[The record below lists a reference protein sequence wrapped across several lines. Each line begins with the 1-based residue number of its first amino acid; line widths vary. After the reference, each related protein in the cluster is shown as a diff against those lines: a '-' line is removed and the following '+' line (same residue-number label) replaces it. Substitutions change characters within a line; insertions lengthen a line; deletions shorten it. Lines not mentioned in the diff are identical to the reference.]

1 MKVTALGIA
10 VAVLGVVVFSAPSEA
25 ATASG
30 SSLTTSPIADNL
42 VVTPGTSTTTTL
54 QVMNNNLQATQIETK
69 VELFSAYGTSG
80 EAAITAPSGN
90 PAGNWVTI
98 SPSSFTAQ
106 PAVWTPVKMT
116 ISLPASASLGYYYAV
131 LFEPQLPFATPSAN
145 TNVIKG
151 SNAVLVFVDTHSA
164 NEKRQLQVTNFSVSQ
179 HLYEYLP
186 ASFSVTV
193 RNSGNIYMPPQGSIY
208 ISQNSSFSSV
218 IATLDVNKGAGNVL
232 PNSSRSFQSE
242 WSNGFPVFTPK
253 TVDGQPVSSKGKPV
267 EQLQWNFTQ
276 LNRFRFGKYYAKL
289 TLVYND
295 GTRDIPIT
303 GVVSFWVIP
312 WKLLIGIPLTLVILA
327 FILIRTGM
335 WLGQRNLKRKMQA
348 SAARGQH

>member
-1 MKVTALGIA
+1 
-10 VAVLGVVVFSAPSEA
+10 
-25 ATASG
+25 
-30 SSLTTSPIADNL
+30 L

-151 SNAVLVFVDTHSA
+151 SNAVLVLVDTHSA

>member
-10 VAVLGVVVFSAPSEA
+10 VAVLGVVAFSAPGEA
-25 ATASG
+25 ATATG

-42 VVTPGTSTTTTL
+42 VITPGTSTTTTL
-54 QVMNNNLQATQIETK
+54 QVMNNNLQPTQIETK
-69 VELFSAYGTSG
+69 IELFSAYGTSG
-80 EAAITAPSGN
+80 EAAITTPSVGN

-131 LFEPQLPFATPSAN
+131 LFEPQLPFATPGAN
-145 TNVIKG
+145 TNIIKG
-151 SNAVLVFVDTHSA
+151 SNAVLVLVDTHSA

-186 ASFSVTV
+186 ATFSVTV
-193 RNSGNIYMPPQGSIY
+193 RNSGNIFMPPQGSIY

-218 IATLDVNKGAGNVL
+218 LATLDVNKGAGNVL
-232 PNSSRSFQSE
+232 PNSSRTFQST

-253 TVDGQPVSSKGKPV
+253 LVDGQPVSSKGKPV

-289 TLVYND
+289 TLVYNN

-312 WKLLIGIPLTLVILA
+312 WKLLIGMLVVAALILA
-327 FILIRTGM
+327 GLWTTGRTTIKKIRSI
-335 WLGQRNLKRKMQA
+335 RRHKK
-348 SAARGQH
+348 